1 MTHAPTRYMVSDG
14 KLTLLLEYD
23 PEFKGYGVTSPFNPE
38 LITQAHSLE
47 EAFVMAYDALESLEA
62 AESIPRRRTVGSK
75 NGASKKR

>member
-1 MTHAPTRYMVSDG
+1 MTHAPTRYLVSDG

-38 LITQAHSLE
+38 LITQASSLE

-62 AESIPRRRTVGSK
+62 AESIPRRTVGSK